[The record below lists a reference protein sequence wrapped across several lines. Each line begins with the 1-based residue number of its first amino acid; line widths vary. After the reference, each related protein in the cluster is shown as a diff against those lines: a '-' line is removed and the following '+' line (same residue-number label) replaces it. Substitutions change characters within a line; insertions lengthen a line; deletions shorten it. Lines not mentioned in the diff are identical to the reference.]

1 MEDILTALSSLLS
14 AAGTG
19 GYKIF
24 FEDEMLEVF
33 PEDLRTRE
41 TLEAALKKLAQD
53 GCVDVKYVRGD
64 AFCIAVLKEY
74 RPPEEETVGE
84 NQARPSSPGL
94 KKAYL
99 LSALSA
105 FLGAAAGGCVAAVI
119 ASVI

>member
-1 MEDILTALSSLLS
+1 MEDILLALSSWLYK
-14 AAGTG
+14 AGTG

-24 FEDEMLEVF
+24 FEDEMLEAF

-41 TLEAALKKLAQD
+41 TLEAALKKLSAE

-74 RPPEEETVGE
+74 LPPEEENDGE
-84 NQARPSSPGL
+84 SEDFSPSPDF
-94 KKAYL
+94 KKVYIY
-99 LSALSA
+99 SALSA
-105 FLGAAAGGCVAAVI
+105 FLGAVAGGCVTAII